1 MGQQAAV
8 TLNTIVY
15 TPDGSQNGIVKW
27 MNRSGGVAGS
37 FSPLTQGVLDNSGA
51 RKWTKFTFRLDVP
64 VVATSSDSCACTGS
78 VIRDSRAQIEFW
90 VDPNATL
97 AERTDLYLRV
107 KDLAASTLLSDAVE
121 NLSPA
126 YA

>member
-8 TLNTIVY
+8 TLNTVVY
-15 TPDGSQNGIVKW
+15 SPTGSRNGIVGW

-37 FSPLTQGVLDNSGA
+37 FSPLTQGFVENTGA
-51 RKWTKFTFRLDVP
+51 RKLTKLTYRISIP
-64 VVATSSDSCACTGS
+64 VVATASDQCACIGS
-78 VIRDSRAQIEFW
+78 VIRTSSAQIDFW

-107 KDLAASTLLSDAVE
+107 KDLAASSLLLGAVE
-121 NLSPA
+121 NLDPA
-126 YA
+126 FA